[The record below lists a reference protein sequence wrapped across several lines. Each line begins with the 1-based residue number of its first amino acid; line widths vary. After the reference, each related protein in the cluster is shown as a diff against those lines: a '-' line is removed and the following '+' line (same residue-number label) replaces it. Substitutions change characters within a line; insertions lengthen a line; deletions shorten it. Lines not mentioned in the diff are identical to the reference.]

1 MQPLQDSG
9 HASATLSQ
17 NSCQESKSVST
28 ASILPPPALVN
39 AKPVTPKDETV
50 VAAELDA
57 YPEGGRVA
65 WRNVLGA
72 YTNSFGVYQ
81 DYYNRVY
88 LSNTSSSTISWIGSI
103 SAFLLVLL
111 GIPVGHL
118 YDRGYFYHLLYGGCV
133 VLSFSTFMLSLAQP
147 GAFYQI
153 FLVQGLGVGIG
164 AGMVYIPSMAVVSQY
179 FHRRRAL
186 AMTLVAGG
194 ASLAPVVNPIML
206 NNTLDRLGFA
216 TATRANAALNTGLLL
231 VGCALTRLRCVP
243 VAEEG
248 GGSGWRA
255 MWTSARAF
263 ARDPPYVLTVIG
275 ISVFIVDFYFP
286 LFYIQLDAI
295 QHGLSPQ
302 FSFYALVIL
311 NGCSFAG
318 RLLSGALAHYA
329 GVGRVVT
336 ASAVACA
343 VLVFGMIG
351 LHTVA
356 SVVAIASIYGFFAG
370 AYIALLGPFL
380 VSMAG
385 SMSET
390 GLRLG
395 IAWCMS
401 GFGSLIGTP
410 IEGALLTG
418 EYVWWRPAV
427 FSGVVGMF
435 GVGCLV
441 AATVLMH
448 RREADT
454 RSENTSVDDKA

>member
-57 YPEGGRVA
+57 YPEGG
-65 WRNVLGA
+65 G

-118 YDRGYFYHLLYGGCV
+118 YDRGYFYHLLYGGCR
-133 VLSFSTFMLSLAQP
+133 SLILYLYAFPRPARCLLP
-147 GAFYQI
+147 GMRTTDSHSPPRLTLHPQI

-255 MWTSARAF
+255 MWT
-263 ARDPPYVLTVIG
+263 